1 MEKIIAFVSFL
12 IALSIA
18 SERLVEIIKNLI
30 PPLNTAQDDPTKEGL
45 RRAALQIMAVGAG
58 VFTAWLAQPA
68 MQGVLPQAYTSP
80 AGLLAI
86 GLLASGGS
94 GLWNSILAYLLNVK
108 DLAKLSVSEAQR
120 KIKERTR

>member
-45 RRAALQIMAVGAG
+45 RRAALQFMAVLAG
-58 VFTAWLAQPA
+58 VFIPSCSLLTINDPIEAGSRGDQFSIVF
-68 MQGVLPQAYTSP
+68 QG
-80 AGLLAI
+80 
-86 GLLASGGS
+86 
-94 GLWNSILAYLLNVK
+94 
-108 DLAKLSVSEAQR
+108 D
-120 KIKERTR
+120 